1 VMEYPKKQEFYLGYW
16 NMSIGV
22 GTCIGPIIG
31 SILSYYLSYS
41 QVFAVF
47 TALIGLSLAITTFM
61 LPDRLNKTM
70 PARTASMELLNPQNV
85 TYFRLLSNKTVLL
98 ILLMEVSAIMF
109 EYYVDPILGPQFVSL
124 GVPESNVG
132 YGFSVIGG
140 SFGLGSLFAGWL
152 CSKIHRNYVIQ
163 IGSFF

>member
-1 VMEYPKKQEFYLGYW
+1 
-16 NMSIGV
+16 MSIGV
-22 GTCIGPIIG
+22 GTCLGPIFG
-31 SILSYYLSYS
+31 SVLSYYLSYS

-47 TALIGLSLAITTFM
+47 TAVIGLSLVITASM
-61 LPDRLNKTM
+61 LPKRLNNST
-70 PARTASMELLNPQNV
+70 PPRTASMELLSPQNV
-85 TYFRLLSNKTVLL
+85 TYFKLLSNKTVLL
-98 ILLMEVSAIMF
+98 ILLMQVSAMMF

-152 CSKIHRNYVIQ
+152 CSKIHRNYVI
-163 IGSFF
+163 